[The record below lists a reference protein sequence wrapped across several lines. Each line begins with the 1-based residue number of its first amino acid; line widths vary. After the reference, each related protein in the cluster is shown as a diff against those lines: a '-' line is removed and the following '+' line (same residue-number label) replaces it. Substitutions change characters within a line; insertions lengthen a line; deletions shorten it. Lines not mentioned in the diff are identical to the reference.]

1 MLRTFMTKK
10 GTLFFIRA
18 LQKLKS
24 KSTLILDIRFLK
36 IPAEMRKRQRAEA
49 IWRRGRYISFLSI
62 ERNKKN
68 SPKRT
73 TFDVMPAIKLY
84 WIFL

>member
-18 LQKLKS
+18 LQKPKS
-24 KSTLILDIRFLK
+24 KFTLILDIRLLK
-36 IPAEMRKRQRAEA
+36 IPAEMRKKQRAEA
-49 IWRRGRYISFLSI
+49 IWRRGRYINSSFI
-62 ERNKKN
+62 ERNRNN

-73 TFDVMPAIKLY
+73 TFDVIPVIKLY